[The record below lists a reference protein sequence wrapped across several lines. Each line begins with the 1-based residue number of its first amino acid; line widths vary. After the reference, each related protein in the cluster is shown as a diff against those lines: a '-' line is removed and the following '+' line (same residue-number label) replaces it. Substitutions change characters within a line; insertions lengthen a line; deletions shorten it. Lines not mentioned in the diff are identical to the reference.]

1 VLSLTDDVDTPQLT
15 QEELNA
21 IVDEAH
27 ALHKKS
33 AAHAHGAEGAKRAI
47 RAGIDSIEH
56 GTFMDDE
63 ALDMMK
69 ARGTVFIPTLMATQ
83 GGREKLGKGA
93 YSPRVEAKMRAA
105 IEAINQTVKRALA
118 KGVIIGMGTDAG
130 VYPHGRNPEEFHML
144 VDLGMPPI
152 DALRAGTSVDA
163 QLLGL
168 QNKIGTLESGKLAD
182 VVVIPGDPIQ
192 NIRQVE
198 KITFVMKEGVIYRND
213 GNR

>member
-1 VLSLTDDVDTPQLT
+1 
-15 QEELNA
+15 
-21 IVDEAH
+21 
-27 ALHKKS
+27 
-33 AAHAHGAEGAKRAI
+33 
-47 RAGIDSIEH
+47 
-56 GTFMDDE
+56 
-63 ALDMMK
+63 
-69 ARGTVFIPTLMATQ
+69 MATQ
-83 GGREKLGKGA
+83 GGREKLGKGMYA
-93 YSPRVEAKMRAA
+93 PRVEAKMRAA

>member
-1 VLSLTDDVDTPQLT
+1 
-15 QEELNA
+15 
-21 IVDEAH
+21 
-27 ALHKKS
+27 
-33 AAHAHGAEGAKRAI
+33 
-47 RAGIDSIEH
+47 
-56 GTFMDDE
+56 
-63 ALDMMK
+63 
-69 ARGTVFIPTLMATQ
+69 
-83 GGREKLGKGA
+83 
-93 YSPRVEAKMRAA
+93 
-105 IEAINQTVKRALA
+105 
-118 KGVIIGMGTDAG
+118 
-130 VYPHGRNPEEFHML
+130 ML